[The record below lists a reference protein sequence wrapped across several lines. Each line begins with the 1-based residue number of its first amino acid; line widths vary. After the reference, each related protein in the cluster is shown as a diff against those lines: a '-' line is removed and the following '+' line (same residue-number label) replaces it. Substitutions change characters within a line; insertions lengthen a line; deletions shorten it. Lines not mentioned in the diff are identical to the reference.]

1 MRQFQ
6 NNLQTLCVVHNGKL
20 LIKFCCF
27 SCKRKDLV
35 EFQERF
41 SALRCHHCGGPI
53 QNPASEAALAHSMP
67 CLDCGKIQVKSNP
80 LQRWALRTFP
90 WHFYCMGNLALRDLL
105 HPSIVK
111 IDLGEGKIFSV
122 AVLFR
127 SDWTSLRGLRPLQKG
142 HGGLR
147 IWMFVRCIAGVAIL
161 LPN

>member
-1 MRQFQ
+1 M
-6 NNLQTLCVVHNGKL
+6 HNGKL

-80 LQRWALRTFP
+80 LQHSSANLPLTFLLYGKSRTSWFVASFNCKNWFGRGKNIFCCSLIP
-90 WHFYCMGNLALRDLL
+90 IGLNKSSWPTTSTKRAWRPSNLDVCQMHCRRCN
-105 HPSIVK
+105 PVTK
-111 IDLGEGKIFSV
+111 LGQ
-122 AVLFR
+122 R
-127 SDWTSLRGLRPLQKG
+127 QCT
-142 HGGLR
+142 R
-147 IWMFVRCIAGVAIL
+147 IM
-161 LPN
+161 